1 MFHFGWFV
9 GKGYSP
15 HGWNQP
21 WTGTIGSDWMQPD
34 IYMDLARGLERACF
48 DCLVIEDGSFV
59 PDAFQGSPEWY
70 LRNGALATAIGTGEH
85 HPPAVASESCH
96 APKGPRLPRNP

>member
-34 IYMDLARGLERACF
+34 IYMDLARGLERACCPCYAATK
-48 DCLVIEDGSFV
+48 DTYARVMRASPV
-59 PDAFQGSPEWY
+59 P
-70 LRNGALATAIGTGEH
+70 R
-85 HPPAVASESCH
+85 
-96 APKGPRLPRNP
+96 

>member
-21 WTGTIGSDWMQPD
+21 WTGKIGSDWMQPD
-34 IYMDLARGLERACF
+34 IYMDLARG
-48 DCLVIEDGSFV
+48 
-59 PDAFQGSPEWY
+59 P
-70 LRNGALATAIGTGEH
+70 GTR
-85 HPPAVASESCH
+85 VL
-96 APKGPRLPRNP
+96 RLPGDRGRFLCP